1 MFIGWSIDW
10 NQIWSDFWLDDSIVF
25 WSMNVIVRL
34 PYCFNI
40 GWVVVVVLYF
50 KKYFFAVSF
59 IHSWIDR
66 DLELDF
72 FHMLNGFL
80 YLFFKSIW
88 IWNFYFNIKESPSA
102 YRRGRDEFDTTGFI
116 AGQGGD
122 SEPNRVGGTSVSVQL
137 NYMNPIF

>member
-10 NQIWSDFWLDDSIVF
+10 NQIWNDFWLDDSIVF

-50 KKYFFAVSF
+50 EKYFFAVSF
-59 IHSWIDR
+59 IQSWIDR

-102 YRRGRDEFDTTGFI
+102 YRRGQGWIWRPGLSPAKVETPNLI
-116 AGQGGD
+116 A
-122 SEPNRVGGTSVSVQL
+122 SEGLVFLSN
-137 NYMNPIF
+137 